1 MFAPRMAMEVAES
14 NGLNSQRDLVEGQR
28 GLTSRVLTWMIQR
41 VKSYDPHAIGQRSL
55 EGEDSVYSFDATSI
69 GTNDIGDM
77 MLLLGISAV
86 VALVIS
92 TLALSFMIR
101 HAQLL
106 IKFAL
111 LFNITSVALVRFN
124 LLV

>member
-14 NGLNSQRDLVEGQR
+14 NGLNYQRDLVEGQR

-92 TLALSFMIR
+92 TLALTFMIR

-124 LLV
+124 LVV